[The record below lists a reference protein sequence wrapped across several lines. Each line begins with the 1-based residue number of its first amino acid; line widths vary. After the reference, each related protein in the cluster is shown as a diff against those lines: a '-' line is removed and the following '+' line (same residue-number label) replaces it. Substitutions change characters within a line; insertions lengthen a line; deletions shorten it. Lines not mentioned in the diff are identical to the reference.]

1 MAIAC
6 KIIFHIS
13 LFCSCLTFR
22 EAISKLTFI
31 LWLSKAQHKIFR
43 IENCRFLGKQIYLKV
58 MRNSIFEYFLCK
70 NWIYLEELGYELFM
84 RIKITCQGWNTLILL
99 NDLIIIFLFFSK
111 GWIKCVNDKR
121 FTCSFFSWLSCKL
134 NYLLWDCIFFT
145 SKKERGKCISVSSTL
160 YKKNFSLKYSI
171 SYDGCLINFCL
182 NCC

>member
-13 LFCSCLTFR
+13 LFCSCFTFR

-31 LWLSKAQHKIFR
+31 LWLSKAPHKIFR

-99 NDLIIIFLFFSK
+99 NDLIIIFPFSFQ
-111 GWIKCVNDKR
+111 VLEKR
-121 FTCSFFSWLSCKL
+121 LRIQKFMQHKRVEIHKNQMCK
-134 NYLLWDCIFFT
+134 W
-145 SKKERGKCISVSSTL
+145 
-160 YKKNFSLKYSI
+160 
-171 SYDGCLINFCL
+171 
-182 NCC
+182 